1 VCTLS
6 WLESE
11 SGLEIFFNR
20 DERNTRGP
28 ELPPRIDFS
37 QGTRFISPRDS
48 DQGGTWVGVNE
59 HGLVGGLLNGYRSG
73 DLELLDPRSRGS
85 LVVDAMAYA
94 DSESAVNALRAS
106 NLSRFRSFVLALLR
120 PGSAPV
126 VAEWDRN
133 RLMVDED
140 ASRRWPLISSSVA
153 GPEVDVAR
161 RAVFHSLVAPSSQD
175 LVRAHQS
182 HLNGPSAYS
191 VCMHRVDGRTRS
203 FTRIAVESRQVR
215 LAWSPD
221 SPCTEAKATLLE
233 LPRVSV
239 S

>member
-1 VCTLS
+1 MCTLS
-6 WLESE
+6 WLDSE

-20 DERNTRGP
+20 DERDTRGP
-28 ELPPRIDFS
+28 ELPPRIEFS

-73 DLELLDPRSRGS
+73 DLELIDARSRGS

-94 DSESAVNALRAS
+94 DSESAVNALRVS
-106 NLSRFRSFVLALLR
+106 DLSRFRSFVLALLQ
-120 PGSAPV
+120 PGRAPI
-126 VAEWDRN
+126 VAEWDRL
-133 RLMVDED
+133 RLIIDDD

-153 GPEVDVAR
+153 GAEVDTAR
-161 RAVFHSLVAPSSQD
+161 RAVFRSLIAPTPD
-175 LVRAHQS
+175 VLVLAHRS

-191 VCMHRVDGRTRS
+191 VCMHRADGRTRS
-203 FTRIAVESRQVR
+203 FTRIAVDSKQVR
-215 LAWSPD
+215 LTWHPD
-221 SPCTEAKATLLE
+221 SPCTESKSTSLE
-233 LPRVSV
+233 LPRVSE